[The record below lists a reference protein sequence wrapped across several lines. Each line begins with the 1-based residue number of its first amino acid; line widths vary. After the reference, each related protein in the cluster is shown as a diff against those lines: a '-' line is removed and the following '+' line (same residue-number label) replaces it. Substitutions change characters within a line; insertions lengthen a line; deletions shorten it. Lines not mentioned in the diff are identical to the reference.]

1 MRGGGGEKEEE
12 GGGGGRLGDG
22 GGFWGGGADL
32 RLLSEGLQPSEPSY
46 GACGSAGRRG
56 RAVGGWGSGIGEG
69 SVGPSVVGPPEVGG
83 GGGGVWGGAAAGLPL
98 APDPPFRGAPWD
110 PSVCSPRWSRG
121 GGVLLQHLPPPNSPG
136 CRRGSC
142 LGLRGPPRWDGG
154 GCTALKGGGG
164 GDPSVSPAL
173 LALPLCCMHG
183 SLQLLRCDEAVLM
196 LIAMVLIALLVP
208 CPHPALRWGG
218 AACFT

>member
-1 MRGGGGEKEEE
+1 MWDRQRWGGEGGAYGGALLLGSLWLQTPHSVGLHGTPLCAHLGGHGGGGPPS
-12 GGGGGRLGDG
+12 
-22 GGFWGGGADL
+22 APPPPQ
-32 RLLSEGLQPSEPSY
+32 QP
-46 GACGSAGRRG
+46 
-56 RAVGGWGSGIGEG
+56 
-69 SVGPSVVGPPEVGG
+69 
-83 GGGGVWGGAAAGLPL
+83 GVQK
-98 APDPPFRGAPWD
+98 
-110 PSVCSPRWSRG
+110 
-121 GGVLLQHLPPPNSPG
+121 GVLLRAEGTPP
-136 CRRGSC
+136 
-142 LGLRGPPRWDGG
+142 LGWGWVH
-154 GCTALKGGGG
+154 CTEGGGGG

>member
-1 MRGGGGEKEEE
+1 MG
-12 GGGGGRLGDG
+12 
-22 GGFWGGGADL
+22 
-32 RLLSEGLQPSEPSY
+32 
-46 GACGSAGRRG
+46 RG
-56 RAVGGWGSGIGEG
+56 RA
-69 SVGPSVVGPPEVGG
+69 PSTPAIPTLRCWTV
-83 GGGGVWGGAAAGLPL
+83 
-98 APDPPFRGAPWD
+98 
-110 PSVCSPRWSRG
+110 SKQRG
-121 GGVLLQHLPPPNSPG
+121 GPQK
-136 CRRGSC
+136 RTRGDPKS
-142 LGLRGPPRWDGG
+142 G
-154 GCTALKGGGG
+154 GGGG

>member
-1 MRGGGGEKEEE
+1 MGPLCVLTSVVTGGGGPPS
-12 GGGGGRLGDG
+12 
-22 GGFWGGGADL
+22 APPPPQ
-32 RLLSEGLQPSEPSY
+32 QP
-46 GACGSAGRRG
+46 
-56 RAVGGWGSGIGEG
+56 
-69 SVGPSVVGPPEVGG
+69 
-83 GGGGVWGGAAAGLPL
+83 GVQK
-98 APDPPFRGAPWD
+98 
-110 PSVCSPRWSRG
+110 
-121 GGVLLQHLPPPNSPG
+121 GVLLRAEGTPP
-136 CRRGSC
+136 
-142 LGLRGPPRWDGG
+142 LGWGWVH
-154 GCTALKGGGG
+154 CTEGGGGG